1 MDFKKLN
8 INESSKQMK
17 LWTDNSE
24 EYIKRSMVTGK
35 TVMVNK
41 GSEMIAA
48 HVLGIDQ
55 EFGLKVRYEDG
66 SVEVLRS
73 GEISIRI

>member
-1 MDFKKLN
+1 
-8 INESSKQMK
+8 
-17 LWTDNSE
+17 
-24 EYIKRSMVTGK
+24 MVTGK
-35 TVMVNK
+35 DVTVHKNK
-41 GSEMIAA
+41 EKLKA
-48 HVLGIDQ
+48 HVLGIDE